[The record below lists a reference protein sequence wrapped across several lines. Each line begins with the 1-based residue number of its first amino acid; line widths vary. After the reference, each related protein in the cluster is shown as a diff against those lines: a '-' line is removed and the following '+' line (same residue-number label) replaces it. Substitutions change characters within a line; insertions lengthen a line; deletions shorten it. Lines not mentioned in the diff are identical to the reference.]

1 MSSTEKRSRKSG
13 DKKKS
18 ARNGSNSNKSP
29 KLYGR
34 RVLGQDA
41 TNYVMKAKQK
51 HFEDSQ
57 KVKKGTKRMR
67 NGKKIE
73 DHLVDDSENSI
84 DNNAKLG
91 DGTEEEEADTCCICL
106 DTITVRGKLDSCDHR
121 YCFDCIK
128 RWAKETNQCPQC
140 KKRFTTLEKTVEGS
154 DNNKSSPSSS
164 PRGKKRRRKG
174 KSNNVVKIKKK
185 DIQVNHGQVHIQGLL
200 QRIFN
205 HFQMGEIGGN
215 GQRRVAIRLR
225 RQMPRTSSDNPIDLV
240 DDDGGDDDNSEDG
253 YIRREVEEDT
263 RLGTSRI
270 SRVLDIRS
278 LMQRMEDRGIIT
290 STFLRNTLAPRA
302 IDDGRGVSTET
313 AISLLDSD
321 DED

>member
-1 MSSTEKRSRKSG
+1 
-13 DKKKS
+13 
-18 ARNGSNSNKSP
+18 
-29 KLYGR
+29 
-34 RVLGQDA
+34 
-41 TNYVMKAKQK
+41 
-51 HFEDSQ
+51 
-57 KVKKGTKRMR
+57 
-67 NGKKIE
+67 
-73 DHLVDDSENSI
+73 
-84 DNNAKLG
+84 
-91 DGTEEEEADTCCICL
+91 
-106 DTITVRGKLDSCDHR
+106 
-121 YCFDCIK
+121 
-128 RWAKETNQCPQC
+128 
-140 KKRFTTLEKTVEGS
+140 
-154 DNNKSSPSSS
+154 
-164 PRGKKRRRKG
+164 
-174 KSNNVVKIKKK
+174 
-185 DIQVNHGQVHIQGLL
+185 
-200 QRIFN
+200 
-205 HFQMGEIGGN
+205 MGEIGGN

-240 DDDGGDDDNSEDG
+240 DDDGDDDNNSEDG